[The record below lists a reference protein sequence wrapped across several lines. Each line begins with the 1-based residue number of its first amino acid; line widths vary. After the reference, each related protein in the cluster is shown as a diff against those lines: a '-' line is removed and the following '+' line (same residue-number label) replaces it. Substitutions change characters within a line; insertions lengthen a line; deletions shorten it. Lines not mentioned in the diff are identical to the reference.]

1 MPPGSASLQRTLAPN
16 RSFNVRKTVALET
29 CGRDSATSSAVN
41 PSGRFSKHFIIS
53 MRGPVTRNPLFS
65 RIAIKSGRVEV
76 LADVVISNSYQIRVV
91 PGQNN
96 R

>member
-1 MPPGSASLQRTLAPN
+1 VPPGSASLQRTLAPS

-29 CGRDSATSSAVN
+29 CVRDSATSSAVN

-53 MRGPVTRNPLFS
+53 IRGLVTRNPLFS

-76 LADVVISNSYQIRVV
+76 LAVVAVMSNSSC
-91 PGQNN
+91 PGTE
-96 R
+96 

>member
-1 MPPGSASLQRTLAPN
+1 MNNEERRRAVQALQRTLAPN

-29 CGRDSATSSAVN
+29 CGRDSATPSAVN

-76 LADVVISNSYQIRVV
+76 LADVVVISNMSC
-91 PGQNN
+91 PGTE
-96 R
+96 